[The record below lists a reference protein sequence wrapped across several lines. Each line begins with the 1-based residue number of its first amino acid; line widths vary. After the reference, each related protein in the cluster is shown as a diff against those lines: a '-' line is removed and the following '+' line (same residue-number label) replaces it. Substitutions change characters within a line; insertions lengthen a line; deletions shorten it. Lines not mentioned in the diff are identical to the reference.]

1 MLRQRSSN
9 STSSPGL
16 GIMNELMRR
25 GGVLTLLRGRGRHF
39 KRKSTPQPTTPTA
52 RTRPGRYPKLQ
63 PRSQS
68 LGSLSVITDS
78 RSPARYEP
86 ITNHPLR
93 LTASVHYLG
102 EEIMLFSTPPPPLPA
117 LSGLRRT
124 HCSQLCLGQDNEKLT
139 LSPTC
144 PVPQPPLVP
153 NLMPHAVAVVTN
165 TNNNHIY
172 ADLELTSKQTEDA
185 TVQSADADAGSIASA
200 MDEVVT
206 CQQVHIE
213 VNCSTGPDAA
223 QSSIDAHLDRI
234 DELNRALDDRLKRSL
249 QPNGLNVI
257 ESAEETDT
265 RRERSEQ
272 DVDSQ
277 DKRNSSNSSECRSSQ
292 LSTTT
297 NKDVGVQTKK
307 RSLSFTQKSISNLLT
322 NIKEFSKS
330 PLTRVVKNVSLSE
343 EPEAA
348 KLPQAGESQAPHNN
362 NNNQQQQNESI
373 ATTSIATSTSTT
385 TSTTTPSKES
395 NSRLKFKVPKI
406 QKKSKAIRNTFRTR
420 LLNFQLRHSK
430 TLCKQCT
437 KRRRIHPSKS
447 SFDLAKEFD
456 GESQLQQDEE
466 QQFCMCPTP
475 VPAKS
480 KTVQISRFSDGPMLD
495 NDQDDEDDGDNS
507 SSDDVLSIKDHCY
520 CVPSLAASVSS
531 SREPESRSA
540 DQDQDRHEIEA
551 REHPATASK

>member
-1 MLRQRSSN
+1 
-9 STSSPGL
+9 
-16 GIMNELMRR
+16 MNELMRR

-78 RSPARYEP
+78 RSPARYET

-102 EEIMLFSTPPPPLPA
+102 EEIMLFSTPPPPPLPA

-124 HCSQLCLGQDNEKLT
+124 HCSQLCLGQDNEKSSMLP
-139 LSPTC
+139 PTC

-172 ADLELTSKQTEDA
+172 ADLELTSKQTENPA
-185 TVQSADADAGSIASA
+185 VQDADADAESIASA

-213 VNCSTGPDAA
+213 VNCTNGPDAA

-249 QPNGLNVI
+249 QTNGLNAI
-257 ESAEETDT
+257 ESAE
-265 RRERSEQ
+265 RERSEQ
-272 DVDSQ
+272 DADSQ
-277 DKRNSSNSSECRSSQ
+277 EKRNSSNSSECRSSQ
-292 LSTTT
+292 ICTT
-297 NKDVGVQTKK
+297 KDVGVQVKK

-343 EPEAA
+343 EP
-348 KLPQAGESQAPHNN
+348 QTSESQAPHNN
-362 NNNQQQQNESI
+362 NNNQQQQQNETN
-373 ATTSIATSTSTT
+373 ATSSIATSTSTT

-406 QKKSKAIRNTFRTR
+406 QKKSKAIRNTFRTK

-456 GESQLQQDEE
+456 GESQLQPDEE

-475 VPAKS
+475 VAAKS
-480 KTVQISRFSDGPMLD
+480 KVVQMSPMLD
-495 NDQDDEDDGDNS
+495 QDDDDDADNS

-531 SREPESRSA
+531 SREPGSRSA
-540 DQDQDRHEIEA
+540 DQDQDHRHEIEA
-551 REHPATASK
+551 REHPARASQ